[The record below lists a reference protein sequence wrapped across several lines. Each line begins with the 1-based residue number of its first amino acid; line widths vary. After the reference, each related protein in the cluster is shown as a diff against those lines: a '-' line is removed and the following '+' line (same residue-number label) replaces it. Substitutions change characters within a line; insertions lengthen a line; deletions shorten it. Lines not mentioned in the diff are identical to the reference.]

1 MCPWKTG
8 VGKCPTWTSPNYWG
22 YNHQQILESD
32 VQNPLK
38 QYIYQPLEKPSSIHD
53 CCGGR
58 RIGQE
63 TLLWR
68 RRSPCS
74 NPALQATSLLELVWL
89 ALPHKDLS
97 ELKKRRKITRNCWFM
112 RDSLDNDNLV
122 GGWATPLK
130 NITQLGWLFPIY
142 GKRKNVPN
150 HQSVMIVRVLIAAIV
165 RSLKLVAR
173 QVRTVFWKS
182 FCNDLGTYDSRLNL
196 RTWIRTK
203 EKRHYLNV
211 ALAKAFFELSP
222 THFFLKHNFLL
233 PTSCSINLAAI
244 SP

>member
-32 VQNPLK
+32 VQNPLRR
-38 QYIYQPLEKPSSIHD
+38 YIYQPLEKPSSIHD

-142 GKRKNVPN
+142 GKINSCSKPPTRRPGNPP
-150 HQSVMIVRVLIAAIV
+150 
-165 RSLKLVAR
+165 
-173 QVRTVFWKS
+173 VRTVSNRRKGAKWS
-182 FCNDLGTYDSRLNL
+182 EGT
-196 RTWIRTK
+196 
-203 EKRHYLNV
+203 
-211 ALAKAFFELSP
+211 
-222 THFFLKHNFLL
+222 L
-233 PTSCSINLAAI
+233 PVRSDDRRQRPS
-244 SP
+244 